1 MIDCIIVDDEQHAID
16 LLKEHIDK
24 VHFLRLVGTATNPVK
39 GLAMIADLKPGLV
52 FLDVQMPN
60 LSGLEMLKLIGND
73 CHVIMTTAYKE
84 YALEG
89 FEHAVVDYLLKPIS
103 FLRFLKAVNRLWIIH
118 NSIRPA
124 NEQDYYVFVKTEQ
137 KGKLLKIDSRRITYI
152 ESLGNYATIHMDDQ
166 RKITAYLKL
175 RELIEHLSPMG
186 FVRIH
191 KSFIISL
198 SHITAIE
205 GNLVRILNETQPVT
219 IGEAY
224 KKDFF
229 ELINA
234 KLLSLPPD
242 NSMNRDDSF

>member
-1 MIDCIIVDDEQHAID
+1 MIDCIIIDDEQHAID
-16 LLKEHIDK
+16 LLKEHINH
-24 VHFLRLVGTATNPVK
+24 VHFLKIVGTATNPIE

-60 LSGLEMLKLIGND
+60 LTGIDILKLIGND

-89 FEHAVVDYLLKPIS
+89 FDHAVVDYLLKPIP
-103 FLRFLKAVNRLWIIH
+103 FLRFLKAVNRLWTIQ
-118 NSIRPA
+118 NNVRPVSD
-124 NEQDYYVFVKTEQ
+124 QDHYVFVKTEQ

-152 ESLGNYATIHMDDQ
+152 EGQGNYATIHMNDQ

-175 RELIEHLSPMG
+175 KELAENLSSMG

-198 SHITAIE
+198 SHLTAVE
-205 GNLVRILNETQPVT
+205 GNMVRIIDETQPIT
-219 IGEAY
+219 IGDAY
-224 KKDFF
+224 RKEFF
-229 ELINA
+229 EMINSR
-234 KLLSLPPD
+234 LLSMPPN
-242 NSMNRDDSF
+242 NSID

>member
-1 MIDCIIVDDEQHAID
+1 MIDCIIIDDEQHAID
-16 LLKEHIDK
+16 LLKEHIDQ
-24 VHFLRLVGTATNPVK
+24 VHFLRLVGTTTDPVR
-39 GLAMIADLKPGLV
+39 GLTMITDLRPRLI

-60 LSGLEMLKLIGND
+60 LTGIELLKLIGND
-73 CHVIMTTAYKE
+73 TYIIMTTAYKE

-89 FEHAVVDYLLKPIS
+89 FEHAVVDYLLKPIA
-103 FLRFLKAVNRLWIIH
+103 FIRFLKAVNRLWTFH
-118 NSIRPA
+118 NAIQLKSD
-124 NEQDYYVFVKTEQ
+124 QDNYVFVKTEQ

-152 ESLGNYATIHMDDQ
+152 EGLGNYVVIQMDDH

-175 RELIEHLSPMG
+175 KELAEHLSRMG

-198 SHITAIE
+198 SHLTAIE
-205 GNLVRILNETQPVT
+205 GNMVRILNEPKPIV

-229 ELINA
+229 ELVNA
-234 KLLSLPPD
+234 RLLS
-242 NSMNRDDSF
+242 S

>member
-1 MIDCIIVDDEQHAID
+1 MIDCIIIDDEQHAID
-16 LLKEHIDK
+16 LLKDHIDN
-24 VHFLRLVGTATNPVK
+24 VHFLRIVGTTTNPVK
-39 GLAMIADLKPGLV
+39 GLAMIADMKPGLV

-60 LSGLEMLKLIGND
+60 ITGIELLKLINKD
-73 CHVIMTTAYKE
+73 SHVILTTAYKE

-89 FEHAVVDYLLKPIS
+89 FEHAAVDYLLKPIA
-103 FLRFLKAVNRLWIIH
+103 FLRFLKAVNRIWTLH
-118 NSIRPA
+118 NNLRA
-124 NEQDYYVFVKTEQ
+124 GNDDDRYVFVKTEQ

-152 ESLGNYATIHMDDQ
+152 EGLGNYVVLHMDDQ

-175 RELIEHLSPMG
+175 KELTEHLSSMG

-198 SHITAIE
+198 SHLTAVE
-205 GNLVRILNETQPVT
+205 GNMVRILDESQPIT

-224 KKDFF
+224 RKEFF

-242 NSMNRDDSF
+242 SSVN